1 LKDNQ
6 NSFYTSIAKN
16 YSEIFP
22 YQPQQLAFIENRL
35 TSLNGKH
42 VLDIGCAS
50 GELAFQLAAHGAQVT
65 GIDLNE
71 DLLEIANENIPQPN
85 LEFRVGDML
94 ELETDFE
101 AGKLDGVICFGNTLV
116 HLQELR
122 QMRKMIN
129 AVYNLL
135 KKGGQFLI
143 QILNYDHILKEKITE
158 LPVIETN
165 GFRFVRKYKYD
176 ENSRLLHFITEL
188 QLKKENK
195 IISNSTTLFALKSK
209 ELKQLLKSEGFRN
222 IKLFSNFSGDAFSGV
237 HLPLVVSCQK

>member
-1 LKDNQ
+1 LTDKQ
-6 NSFYTSIAKN
+6 NIFYTSIAKR
-16 YSEIFP
+16 YADIFP
-22 YQPQQLAFIENRL
+22 YKPQQLAFIESHL
-35 TSLNGKH
+35 TSLTEKH
-42 VLDIGCAS
+42 ILDIGCAT
-50 GELAFQLAAHGAQVT
+50 GELAFQLAAQGAEVT

-122 QMRKMIN
+122 EMRKMIN
-129 AVYNLL
+129 AVYNIL
-135 KKGGQFLI
+135 KEGGQFLI

-165 GFRFVRKYKYD
+165 GFRFVRKYEFV
-176 ENSRLLHFITEL
+176 ENSRLLHFNTEL
-188 QLKKENK
+188 YLNSENK
-195 IISNSTTLFALKSK
+195 TISNSTTLFALKSK

-222 IKLFSNFSGDAFSGV
+222 IKLFSNFNGDAFSGG